1 MWHSKPNY
9 ASFLLILLNV
19 FSLFLFLFF
28 LTIESFAQNQ
38 LFILYSPFITKH
50 VLHLFYSLH
59 HEVLPLSVMNI
70 LLRFNSWST
79 IYAIIRFGMD
89 YNELHSLEIFSEPVL
104 SIILKNVNLLKEN
117 VSKNI

>member
-9 ASFLLILLNV
+9 ASFLLILLHV